1 MRLQIHVA
9 VDPNTT
15 SLEELTEIK
24 QDLVRES
31 MLAVRDVV
39 ARESPTDP
47 ERLKPNIPPL
57 NERWAGQM
65 QNPLRASVSNDA
77 FYAKYLLHGNKPDYS
92 PDGMIHPLKAKFFRF
107 RSRATGDIIYA
118 KAVHPIDPNNI
129 FRTVPRPY
137 SFRRDVVEYA
147 MEHGSEHAINVM
159 GGKEAWR
166 GVLAVRLT
174 RL

>member
-31 MLAVRDVV
+31 MLAVRDI
-39 ARESPTDP
+39 AQETSPSDP
-47 ERLKPNIPPL
+47 DRLRPNIPPL
-57 NERWAGQM
+57 KEQWAGQM
-65 QNPLRASVSNDA
+65 QNPLRASVTNDA
-77 FYAKYLLHGNKPDYS
+77 FYAKYLLRGNHAND
-92 PDGMIHPLKAKFFRF
+92 PDGLIHPKGDKPFRF
-107 RSRATGDIIYA
+107 RRRDNGKIVFAW
-118 KAVHPIDPNNI
+118 AVKPIDPDNI
-129 FRTVPRPY
+129 HRTVPRPY
-137 SFRRDVVEYA
+137 SFKRDVVEYA

-159 GGKEAWR
+159 GGREAWR

>member
-39 ARESPTDP
+39 ARESPADP

-77 FYAKYLLHGNKPDYS
+77 FYAKYLLNGNHPNGA
-92 PDGMIHPLKAKFFRF
+92 DGMIHPLRAKFFRF